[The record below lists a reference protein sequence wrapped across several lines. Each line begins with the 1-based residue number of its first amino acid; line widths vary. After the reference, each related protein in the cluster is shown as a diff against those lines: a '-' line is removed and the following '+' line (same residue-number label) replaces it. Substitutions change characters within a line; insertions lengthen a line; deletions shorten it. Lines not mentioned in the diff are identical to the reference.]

1 MNTDT
6 YQNALESTKDS
17 IEDVNNAIGFS
28 LGSLTLEKLITSAI
42 TLVICV
48 LVIWLVMRVARRISA
63 HSRLSESLSRF
74 ILKVLKIALEFMAIL
89 IVADSLGFNV
99 TALLAVYLLAA
110 AFQWLLSYCTNVVC
124 YRTVRDLR
132 DAAFTKIHQVP
143 LKAIDR
149 TPHGDIV
156 ARVTADAEAVG
167 DGLLQGVSQ
176 LMTGVATI
184 VGTIAFM
191 LSISVPVALVVIL
204 LTPLSVLAAGI
215 INSIGVVLFLSPV
228 HLYDSGI
235 SGTSMLLGQLTPEW
249 LPLSFFLIVLNVPL
263 FAYGAK
269 KQGAAFTVYSIFAVV
284 VYSASSYVIT
294 YVLPIDVSSS
304 SPIAGNDLLL
314 CAVFGGLI
322 SGVGSGLTIRFGG
335 AIDGIEVMAVLFAK
349 RLGLTVGSFVMV
361 YNVILYLVCGI
372 VLQSFILPLYSI
384 LTYCAAI
391 KTVDFIV
398 EGFDKAKSA
407 MIITTKEEEIS
418 KELSDAFGHGITL
431 IDSEGYYKGRQ
442 QTIIYF
448 VVNRFQIAKMKS
460 IIHRIDP
467 NAFVTIS
474 DVSDI
479 MGSSINR
486 RQ

>member
-1 MNTDT
+1 M
-6 YQNALESTKDS
+6 SVS
-17 IEDVNNAIGFS
+17 S
-28 LGSLTLEKLITSAI
+28 LK
-42 TLVICV
+42 
-48 LVIWLVMRVARRISA
+48 
-63 HSRLSESLSRF
+63 SELR
-74 ILKVLKIALEFMAIL
+74 
-89 IVADSLGFNV
+89 
-99 TALLAVYLLAA
+99 
-110 AFQWLLSYCTNVVC
+110 LLSF
-124 YRTVRDLR
+124 L
-132 DAAFTKIHQVP
+132 
-143 LKAIDR
+143 
-149 TPHGDIV
+149 
-156 ARVTADAEAVG
+156 
-167 DGLLQGVSQ
+167 
-176 LMTGVATI
+176 
-184 VGTIAFM
+184 
-191 LSISVPVALVVIL
+191 IL
-204 LTPLSVLAAGI
+204 LAAGI

-228 HLYDSGI
+228 HLYDIGI

-284 VYSASSYVIT
+284 VYSASSYAIT
-294 YVLPIDVSSS
+294 YVLPIDVSAS

-335 AIDGIEVMAVLFAK
+335 ATDGIEVMAVLFAK

>member
-1 MNTDT
+1 M
-6 YQNALESTKDS
+6 SVS
-17 IEDVNNAIGFS
+17 S
-28 LGSLTLEKLITSAI
+28 LK
-42 TLVICV
+42 
-48 LVIWLVMRVARRISA
+48 
-63 HSRLSESLSRF
+63 SELR
-74 ILKVLKIALEFMAIL
+74 
-89 IVADSLGFNV
+89 
-99 TALLAVYLLAA
+99 
-110 AFQWLLSYCTNVVC
+110 LLSF
-124 YRTVRDLR
+124 L
-132 DAAFTKIHQVP
+132 
-143 LKAIDR
+143 
-149 TPHGDIV
+149 
-156 ARVTADAEAVG
+156 
-167 DGLLQGVSQ
+167 
-176 LMTGVATI
+176 
-184 VGTIAFM
+184 
-191 LSISVPVALVVIL
+191 IL
-204 LTPLSVLAAGI
+204 LAAGI

-235 SGTSMLLGQLTPEW
+235 SGTSMLLGQLTPDW

-269 KQGAAFTVYSIFAVV
+269 KQGAAFTVYSIFAVA

-294 YVLPIDVSSS
+294 YVLPIDVSAS

-418 KELSDAFGHGITL
+418 KELSEAFGHGITL

>member
-1 MNTDT
+1 M
-6 YQNALESTKDS
+6 SVS
-17 IEDVNNAIGFS
+17 S
-28 LGSLTLEKLITSAI
+28 LK
-42 TLVICV
+42 
-48 LVIWLVMRVARRISA
+48 
-63 HSRLSESLSRF
+63 SE
-74 ILKVLKIALEFMAIL
+74 
-89 IVADSLGFNV
+89 
-99 TALLAVYLLAA
+99 
-110 AFQWLLSYCTNVVC
+110 
-124 YRTVRDLR
+124 LR
-132 DAAFTKIHQVP
+132 
-143 LKAIDR
+143 
-149 TPHGDIV
+149 
-156 ARVTADAEAVG
+156 
-167 DGLLQGVSQ
+167 
-176 LMTGVATI
+176 
-184 VGTIAFM
+184 
-191 LSISVPVALVVIL
+191 
-204 LTPLSVLAAGI
+204 PLSFLILLAAGI

-284 VYSASSYVIT
+284 VYSAFSYVIT